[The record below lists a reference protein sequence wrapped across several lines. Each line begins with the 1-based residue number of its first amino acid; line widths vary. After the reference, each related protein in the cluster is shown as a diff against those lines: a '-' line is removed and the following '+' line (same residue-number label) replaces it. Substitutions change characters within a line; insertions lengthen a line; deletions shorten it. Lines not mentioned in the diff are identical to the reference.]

1 MPNYIQPDYRIP
13 TANPAVTVQPHVSGS
28 PSGNPLNLTWPIA
41 RYVDPLTQQD
51 DPSGNVRSGRSG
63 KGSPG

>member
-28 PSGNPLNLTWPIA
+28 PSGNPLNL
-41 RYVDPLTQQD
+41 VSPLPRHVEKLSDKD
-51 DPSGNVRSGRSG
+51 DPSGNVRAGKSG
-63 KGSPG
+63 KGSAG